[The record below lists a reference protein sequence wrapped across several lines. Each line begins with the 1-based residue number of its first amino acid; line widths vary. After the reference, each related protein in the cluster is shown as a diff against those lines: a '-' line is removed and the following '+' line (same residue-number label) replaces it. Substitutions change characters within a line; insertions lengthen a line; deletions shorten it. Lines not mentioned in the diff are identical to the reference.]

1 MAISIPRGQ
10 SDETIEKIVGG
21 LRTYEANHPKAKI
34 DLYRQNPVSVRVR
47 IVDPHFAGKSKS
59 ERSQEAWKYLDN
71 VPDGAHSDRE
81 DTLQLGG
88 IDLFHFDSRIL
99 FGPKD
104 NERHEWKF
112 WQASKMFHTG

>member
-10 SDETIEKIVGG
+10 SDETIEKIAGG

-71 VPDGAHSDRE
+71 VPDGAHSDISTLILLTPDELTKSFANMDFE
-81 DTLQLGG
+81 DPIPSNL
-88 IDLFHFDSRIL
+88 
-99 FGPKD
+99 
-104 NERHEWKF
+104 
-112 WQASKMFHTG
+112 

>member
-1 MAISIPRGQ
+1 MGGFEMAISIPRGQ
-10 SDETIEKIVGG
+10 SDETIEKIAGG

-71 VPDGAHSDRE
+71 VPDEAHSDISTLILLTPDELTKSFANMDFE
-81 DTLQLGG
+81 DPIPSNL
-88 IDLFHFDSRIL
+88 
-99 FGPKD
+99 
-104 NERHEWKF
+104 
-112 WQASKMFHTG
+112 